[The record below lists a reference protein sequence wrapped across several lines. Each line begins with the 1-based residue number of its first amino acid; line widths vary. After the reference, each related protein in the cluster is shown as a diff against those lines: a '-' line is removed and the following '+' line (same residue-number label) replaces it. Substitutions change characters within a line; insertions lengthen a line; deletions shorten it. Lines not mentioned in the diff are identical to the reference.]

1 MRGERSVL
9 NEAGPPSIGPD
20 PFAVFG
26 IERRFAVDRTELETL
41 YRKLARQ
48 AHPDRF
54 VRADARTRRLA
65 MQRAVELND
74 AWRIIKDPVARAESL
89 LLLRGVDVAREGG
102 SVRLTGVN
110 AGEPIRVAQD
120 LLVEMMEM
128 NEAVAEARD
137 SGNKAA
143 IESIA
148 REAHGR
154 VDALMARVAEELD
167 GGAPVEPIAQ
177 NLMAVRYWRRLLEDV
192 EGQHG

>member
-1 MRGERSVL
+1 L
-9 NEAGPPSIGPD
+9 NEAGPPSTGPD

-26 IERRFAVDRTELETL
+26 IERRFAVDRDAIETL

-54 VRADARTRRLA
+54 VRADPRTKRLA

-74 AWRIIKDPVARAESL
+74 AWRIIKDPVARAEHL

-102 SVRLTGVN
+102 AVRVAGVD
-110 AGEPIRVAQD
+110 AGAPIRVAQD
-120 LLVEMMEM
+120 LLMEMMEK
-128 NEAVAEARD
+128 NEAVADARD
-137 SGNKAA
+137 SGNQAI

-154 VDALMARVAEELD
+154 VDALMARVAEDLD
-167 GGAPVEPIAQ
+167 AGAPVESIAQ